1 MAYTISAYTLG
12 CKVSQY
18 ESEAILEEAERR
30 GFEIAND
37 KAADIYIVN
46 TCTVTAEGDRKC
58 RQLIRR
64 IAKGSP
70 NAKIL
75 VCGCYSQVAP
85 DEIAKIECVDYVS
98 GTLDKLKIVD
108 RALELLEGKNV
119 PRVEVS
125 SLEGAKFEKMQIN
138 RAPRTRAYVKIEDG
152 CENRCAYCKIPEA
165 RGNVRSKSIADT
177 VKEVQALASGGVKEV
192 VLTGIE
198 TASFGVDTGE
208 SLADLLTEV
217 EKIDGIERIRLGS
230 LEPTLMR
237 PAFIEK
243 IAKLKKLTPH
253 FHLSMQ
259 SGCSRTLAAM
269 KRKYNADM
277 ALKCIEDVRAAIP
290 AVQFTTDFIV
300 GFPTESDE
308 DFEETMEFVKKARFL
323 QTHIFKYSKRA
334 GTVAATMQGQLPED
348 VKHERSQKLIALSKE
363 ITQILLDEEI
373 RIRPLGRVLFEQK
386 VDGFWC
392 GHTASFIEVR
402 VKCDRDL
409 HGVFADVRFTESNG
423 EQLIGELL

>member
-30 GFEIAND
+30 GFIAV
-37 KAADIYIVN
+37 KSGIADVYVVN

-64 IAKGSP
+64 LAKEAP
-70 NAKIL
+70 EAKII

-85 DEIAKIECVDYVS
+85 DELSKIDCIDYIC
-98 GTLDKLKIVD
+98 GTQDKLKTVD
-108 RALELLEGKNV
+108 RAIDLLEGRDI
-119 PRVEVS
+119 PRMEVS
-125 SLEGAKFEKMQIN
+125 SLDGATFEKMQIHH
-138 RAPRTRAYVKIEDG
+138 APRTRAYVKIEDG

-165 RGNVRSKSIADT
+165 RGNVRSKLIADAI
-177 VKEVQALASGGVKEV
+177 EEIRILANGGVKEV

-198 TASFGVDTGE
+198 TASFGVDSGE
-208 SLADLLTEV
+208 SLADLLDEAD
-217 EKIDGIERIRLGS
+217 KIDGIERIRLGS

-277 ALKCIEDVRAAIP
+277 ALKNIEAVRAAIDG
-290 AVQFTTDFIV
+290 VQFTTDFIV
-300 GFPTESDE
+300 GFPGESDE
-308 DFEETMEFVKKARFL
+308 DFAITCDFVKKARFL
-323 QTHIFKYSKRA
+323 QAHIFKYSKRS
-334 GTVAATMQGQLPED
+334 GTLAATMKDQVPEEA
-348 VKHERSQKLIALSKE
+348 KHKRSQVLTSICKDITAE
-363 ITQILLDEEI
+363 ILKEEI
-373 RIRPLGRVLFEQK
+373 EKRPVQTVLFEQK
-386 VDGFWC
+386 SNGVWC
-392 GHTASFIEVR
+392 GHTSSFIEVH
-402 VKCDRDL
+402 VNCNKEL
-409 HGVFADVRFTESNG
+409 QGAFAKVRFTGSDG
-423 EQLIGELL
+423 EHLIGELL